1 MEKKEFYRHTLP
13 HFQQPGQAYFV
24 TWCLNDAIPP
34 KALVEFTD
42 KLHEIHS
49 QILLLSNR
57 NGDPVVLDTLKSEFN
72 LTRKIY
78 LKAFDDLLHL
88 QERSVV
94 NLAKDS
100 NRTIVM
106 NALAYW
112 EGKRIENYAYCIMSN
127 HVHWVFR
134 VFHNDEKG
142 NTVYLQD
149 ILQSVKRYS
158 ATTINK
164 IEGVSGSLWQKES
177 YNTTIRDDI
186 HLYTAID
193 YTINNPVKAGLVTNW
208 YDWKGTRL
216 FDGSG
221 EIY

>member
-1 MEKKEFYRHTLP
+1 MEKKESYRHFLP

-177 YNTTIRDDI
+177 YDTTIRDDI

>member
-1 MEKKEFYRHTLP
+1 MEKKEFYRHALP

-177 YNTTIRDDI
+177 YDTTIRDDI